1 MINRAIVGV
10 KLPESGREVGPGVVF
25 GVGIGVGAGVDVL
38 IGVADALGVVAGFG
52 VVAGLGVGDG
62 VLPDGVDS
70 NAGPSSAART
80 VNDLVIVLS
89 IPPSSL
95 QLSVTV

>member
-1 MINRAIVGV
+1 MINRTMVGV
-10 KLPESGREVGPGVVF
+10 KLPESGREVGVGDTL
-25 GVGIGVGAGVDVL
+25 GVGVNDGADVGVPAGVA
-38 IGVADALGVVAGFG
+38 VAFVVGFG

-70 NAGPSSAART
+70 NAGPSSAAST
-80 VNDLVIVLS
+80 VNDLVIVLN

-95 QLSVTV
+95 QLSFTV